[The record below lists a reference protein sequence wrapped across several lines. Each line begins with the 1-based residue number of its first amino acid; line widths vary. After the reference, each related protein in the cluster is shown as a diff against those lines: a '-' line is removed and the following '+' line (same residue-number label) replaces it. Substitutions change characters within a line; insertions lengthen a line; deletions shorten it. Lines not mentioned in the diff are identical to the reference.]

1 MSRTTI
7 LNPIGGPPPPEAL
20 GSRLESLEGAK
31 VGLFSNNKP
40 NADVLLERIGEGLQE
55 RFGVELHHF
64 GKEIP
69 SLEADPDLI
78 RKCGEACHAVVL
90 AAYD

>member
-1 MSRTTI
+1 MSRTII
-7 LNPIGGPPPPEAL
+7 LNPTSEPPLPEAL
-20 GSRLESLEGAK
+20 GARLDTLAGAR

-40 NADVLLERIGEGLQE
+40 NADVLLERVGVGLE
-55 RFGVELHHF
+55 KRFAVELHRF
-64 GKEIP
+64 AKEVP

>member
-7 LNPIGGPPPPEAL
+7 LNPVSGPPPPEAL
-20 GSRLESLEGAK
+20 GSRLESLEGARI
-31 VGLFSNNKP
+31 GLFSNNKP
-40 NADVLLERIGEGLQE
+40 NADILLERVGEGLKKHY
-55 RFGVELHHF
+55 GVELHRF
-64 GKEIP
+64 SKDIP

>member
-1 MSRTTI
+1 MSRTII
-7 LNPIGGPPPPEAL
+7 LNPTSEPPRPEAL
-20 GSRLESLEGAK
+20 GARLDTLEGARI
-31 VGLFSNNKP
+31 GLFSNNKP
-40 NADVLLERIGEGLQE
+40 NADVLLERVGARLEE
-55 RFGVELHHF
+55 RYGVELHRF
-64 GKEIP
+64 TKEVP

>member
-1 MSRTTI
+1 MSRTVI
-7 LNPIGGPPPPEAL
+7 LNPISGPPPAEAL
-20 GSRLESLEGAK
+20 GSRLTSIEGARI
-31 VGLFSNNKP
+31 GLFSNNKP
-40 NADVLLERIGEGLQE
+40 NADVLLRTVGAVLEE
-55 RFGVELHHF
+55 RFAVELHSF
-64 GKEIP
+64 TKEIP